1 MPLLALLEKS
11 SVEVSLEGV
20 GLHASMSTINLLKD
34 DTLHAGFSSYG
45 FLSLPPSYVSE
56 VMPQV
61 LEVCYSSVTQECEK
75 PGLSPLLCI

>member
-1 MPLLALLEKS
+1 MLALLEKS

-45 FLSLPPSYVSE
+45 FLSLPPALAALLS
-56 VMPQV
+56 V
-61 LEVCYSSVTQECEK
+61 LWS
-75 PGLSPLLCI
+75 LLPLLLRLFLLPPSPP